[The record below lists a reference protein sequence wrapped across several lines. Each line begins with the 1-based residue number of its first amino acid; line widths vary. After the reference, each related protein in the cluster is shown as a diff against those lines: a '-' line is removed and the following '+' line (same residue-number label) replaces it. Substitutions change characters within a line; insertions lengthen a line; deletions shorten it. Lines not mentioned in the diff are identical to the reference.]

1 MRRTAWRLWPFLG
14 VLVATAALAAEDFD
28 PTSPDWNGLAG
39 LLETAGLAKVEV
51 EVLPVLDWS
60 KIATE
65 DVLFL
70 LAPQTAPQ
78 GEALRSLER
87 FVDSG
92 GRLMVADDFGAG
104 DAWLRPF
111 GIELLDRAGRQQTSY
126 MDLEHLPQVRVNPDP
141 ETLAAARRW
150 MATKARLTPAEFLNH
165 DVIDSVVLN
174 HPAALRVTAALH
186 GDRLAVLWGRY
197 DEPGLGWLAE
207 ADRGA
212 GRVLAIAD
220 PSLFITSMLS
230 KFHEN
235 KQFAANVLRYSC
247 VASRPCRVKLA
258 VRIDEVR
265 GRFQGLPIDRNTDLR
280 SGLEVLQRA
289 LEWLA
294 AALRGPWVAPAL
306 LATLLFLLAW
316 PPWRLARSPQP
327 EVPPRT
333 AGIRRESARLTAIG
347 AWLSHDHADYRR
359 PARLLT
365 AHLGRQLEAAERLE
379 PSDRQGEAVPSAR
392 APSGRG
398 ARMGAVL
405 SDTGFGLVG
414 RSQTIDRL
422 VHRGRCSAQA
432 AERLRKVFRELEL
445 VSRDDADPLNRSE
458 FTRLSAEVEWA
469 ESLIGYTR
477 DPAVVRNEENT

>member
-1 MRRTAWRLWPFLG
+1 MKRTAWLLLPFAWALA
-14 VLVATAALAAEDFD
+14 ATAAFAAEDFD
-28 PTSPDWNGLAG
+28 PKSADWNGLAG

-51 EVLPVLDWS
+51 ELLPVLDWS
-60 KIATE
+60 TIATE
-65 DVLFL
+65 DVLFV

-78 GEALRSLER
+78 GESLRSLER

-111 GIELLDRAGRQQTSY
+111 GIELLDRAGRQQARFL
-126 MDLEHLPQVRVNPDP
+126 DLEHLPQVRVDP
-141 ETLAAARRW
+141 EPETVMAARRW
-150 MATKARLTPAEFLNH
+150 MAPKARLTPAEFLSH
-165 DVIDSVVLN
+165 DVNDPVVLN
-174 HPAALRVTAALH
+174 HPAALRVSSALAA
-186 GDRLAVLWGRY
+186 DRLAVLWGRY

-230 KFHEN
+230 KFHDN
-235 KQFAANVLRYSC
+235 KQFTANVLRYSC
-247 VASRPCRVKLA
+247 VASRPCKVKLA

-294 AALRGPWVAPAL
+294 TALRGPLVAPAL

-333 AGIRRESARLTAIG
+333 AGLRRESARLTAIG

-359 PARLLT
+359 PARLLA
-365 AHLGRQLEAAERLE
+365 AHLGRQLEAAERMEL
-379 PSDRQGEAVPSAR
+379 SDGQGEAIHAPR

-398 ARMGAVL
+398 ARMGAIL
-405 SDTGFGLVG
+405 SDTGFGLTG
-414 RSQTIDRL
+414 RTQTIDRL
-422 VHRGRCSAQA
+422 VRRGRCSAQA
-432 AERLRKVFRELEL
+432 ADRLRKVFRELEL
-445 VSRDDADPLNRSE
+445 VSRDDGEPLNRSD

-477 DPAVVRNEENT
+477 DPAVVRNEENA